1 MKAELMNRMQEILE
15 EAVAAKEL
23 AGGSLLVRQH
33 GEELC
38 YLQAGMADREKGEA
52 VRRDH
57 IYRLYSMS
65 KPVTAAAAM
74 VLFERGQLD
83 LAEPVSR
90 YLPEFSGQLQAF
102 LERKDEPGLIPSTS
116 LPLYITRPKSW
127 ST

>member
-102 LERKDEPGLIPSTS
+102 LWKGKRSRG
-116 LPLYITRPKSW
+116 
-127 ST
+127 